1 MGATMGLVLAWP
13 NEHVASEETF
23 YAFDVSLYWFASKL
37 NFILLYE
44 SIFSSYLFRAAGLTV
59 IMIDFMIFK
68 CMLNCMNRD
77 LAVFLNAFSSWSY
90 FVSTS

>member
-1 MGATMGLVLAWP
+1 MALVLAWP
-13 NEHVASEETF
+13 NEHVALEETF
-23 YAFDVSLYWFASKL
+23 YAFDVSLYWFAYKL
-37 NFILLYE
+37 NSILLYE
-44 SIFSSYLFRAAGLTV
+44 SIFSSYLFCAAGLIV

-68 CMLNCMNRD
+68 CILNCMNQD